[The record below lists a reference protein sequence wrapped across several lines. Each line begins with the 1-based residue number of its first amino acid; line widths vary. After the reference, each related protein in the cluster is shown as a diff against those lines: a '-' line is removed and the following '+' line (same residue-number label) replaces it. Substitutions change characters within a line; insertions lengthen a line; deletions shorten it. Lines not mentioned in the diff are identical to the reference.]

1 MGHINNAIKYTITKS
16 VNNTALSNRDCAAYS
31 LIANVRGDINK
42 NKILSL
48 KKMNKI
54 KETKKCYGKKIVKN
68 NSKYVHIVTI

>member
-1 MGHINNAIKYTITKS
+1 MGHINNAIKYTITQS

-48 KKMNKI
+48 KK
-54 KETKKCYGKKIVKN
+54 
-68 NSKYVHIVTI
+68 